1 VLPQPAASHSHT
13 PAHGSAEYARRK
25 PEDTLLYQTL
35 QAHWLQFFA
44 DVVAEGGELPAFVKD
59 EFEAYF
65 RCGILAHGFLRVRCK
80 ECGFPRAVGFS
91 CKRRGFCP
99 SCLGRR
105 MADTAAFSVDY
116 LFPKVPVRQFV
127 LSVPVALRFRMAY
140 SPDLTTAV
148 LRCFIAAITS
158 HLRRRAR
165 KRKIRGDLE
174 TGAMTVVQRFGS
186 ALGLN
191 VHFHTLAVDGV
202 WARQADGGLLFH
214 PLPAPNDEDVA
225 RIARAVC
232 RKVGRLLAREK
243 PTENG
248 QNSLLSELANASVQG
263 WVATGPRRGCRVL
276 RLGTTGEDKAATIT
290 GKRCAEVAGFN
301 VHANTS
307 ARANERERLEILV
320 RYLARPPIANDC
332 LSQLPDG
339 RLALKLKQVW
349 RNGDGRGEAAW
360 GRGRVGRPKSPRGTT
375 HVVFTP
381 HELIEKLI
389 PLIPRPR
396 AHLVRYHGILGPAAK
411 YREKVVPRPGPV
423 ELGRPAADDGARE
436 MDSSNLPKLARLP
449 WAVLLKR
456 VFLVDVLECPKCKGR
471 MKILAAVTAPTNV
484 RRVLESLGL
493 PSEAPRLPPARPPP
507 QTELGSDDFYAD
519 PPSLEE

>member
-13 PAHGSAEYARRK
+13 PAHESAEYARRQ
-25 PEDTLLYQTL
+25 PETTLLYKTL
-35 QAHWLQFFA
+35 QAHWLEFFA
-44 DVVAEGGELPAFVKD
+44 EIEAEGGELPAFVKD

-65 RCGILAHGFLRVRCK
+65 RCGVLAHGFLRVRCK
-80 ECGFPRAVGFS
+80 ECGFTRAVGFS

-99 SCLGRR
+99 SCIGRR
-105 MADTAAFSVDY
+105 MADTAAFCVDH
-116 LFPKVPVRQFV
+116 LLPKVPVRQFV
-127 LSVPVALRFRMAY
+127 LSAPVSLRFRMAY
-140 SPDLTTAV
+140 SPDLTGAV

-158 HLRRRAR
+158 DLRRRAR
-165 KRKIRGDLE
+165 KRKIRGDIE

-186 ALGLN
+186 SLALN

-202 WARQADGGLLFH
+202 WARQADGSLLFH

-232 RKVGRLLAREK
+232 RKVGRLLARAK
-243 PTENG
+243 TADDG
-248 QNSLLSELANASVQG
+248 QTSLLDELANASVQG
-263 WVATGPRRGCRVL
+263 LVATGPRRGCRVL
-276 RLGTTGEDKAATIT
+276 RLGTTGEDRDATIT

-307 ARANERERLEILV
+307 ARAGDRERLEILV
-320 RYLARPPIANDC
+320 RYLTRPPLANDR
-332 LSQLPDG
+332 LSELPDG
-339 RLALKLKQVW
+339 RLALRFKQVW
-349 RNGDGRGEAAW
+349 RD
-360 GRGRVGRPKSPRGTT
+360 GTT

-396 AHLVRYHGILGPAAK
+396 AHLVRYHGILGPAAED
-411 YREKVVPRPGPV
+411 RDKVVPRSGPI
-423 ELGRPAADDGARE
+423 EFGRPAADDGPRE
-436 MDSSNLPKLARLP
+436 IDPSNIPRFGRLP

-456 VFLVDVLECPKCKGR
+456 VFLADVLECPKCKGR
-471 MKILAAVTAPTNV
+471 MRILAAVIAPANV

-493 PSEAPRLPPARPPP
+493 PSEAPRLRPARPPP
-507 QTELGSDDFYAD
+507 QTELGDETARSDDFYAD
-519 PPSLEE
+519 PPSPEE